1 MKCPACGGAEL
12 APDSRDLPY
21 TYKGETTTIA
31 DVRGEF
37 CPACGEVV
45 LERDDT
51 DRYMFEIG
59 AWQKQVN
66 ATQVDPAFIARV
78 RTKLNIGQR
87 EAGLIFGGGINAF
100 NRYEAGKSKPPVSL
114 VQLLG
119 LLDRHP
125 DLLQEVVASGG

>member
-12 APDSRDLPY
+12 APDTRDLPY
-21 TYKGETTTIA
+21 TYKGETTTIVA
-31 DVRGEF
+31 VRGDF
-37 CPACGEVV
+37 CPICSEVV
-45 LERDDT
+45 LERGDT

-66 ATQVDPAFIARV
+66 AMQVDPAFIARV

-87 EAGLIFGGGINAF
+87 EAGLIFGGGVNAF

-114 VQLLG
+114 IQLLG

-125 DLLQEVVASGG
+125 DLLQEVVTSSV